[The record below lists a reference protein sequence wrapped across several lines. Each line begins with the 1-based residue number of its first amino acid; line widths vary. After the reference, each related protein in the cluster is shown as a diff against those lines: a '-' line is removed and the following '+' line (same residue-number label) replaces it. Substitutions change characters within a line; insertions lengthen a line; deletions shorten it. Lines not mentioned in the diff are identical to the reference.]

1 VDADSWAAIFVVII
15 AAVLLVIITAVE
27 TAAISLSALRARMGG
42 LRPSRDPEALQHYID
57 RRNQTLGA
65 LSVARTIT
73 MVTGLACLTY
83 VVVKENGTGWQPLIV
98 MILVTIVVLSL
109 LQAVPRWLV
118 SHGGEQRVKLLTP
131 LMTLVRTLFWAPALV
146 LELPGKAINAMF
158 GGKAMKPPTEAEQL
172 IRLVEMGEGEGT
184 MQDDERRMIR
194 GVIALEETT
203 AREIMRPRI
212 DIVAA
217 GDHQALEDAA
227 NLSMSSGHSR
237 IPLYHETID
246 NIVGIIYAKDLL
258 GLLSN
263 GGRSK
268 SLREIARPPF
278 FIPDSK
284 RLDELLREMR
294 QKRVHLAVVIDE
306 YGGTAGVVTIEDLL
320 EEIVGEIKDEYDVEE
335 EPFEVL
341 SADEAIVGG
350 SASVDVLDD
359 LFDIEIEA
367 EDFDTVGG
375 MVTTH
380 LGRVPEAGDV
390 VESDGL
396 RLRVLGMDGRRIR
409 KLRVTRLREDAQ
421 RPGSSQ
427 DEPEPVVSVPG
438 VADE

>member
-1 VDADSWAAIFVVII
+1 VDGDSWAAIVVVVI
-15 AAVLLVIITAVE
+15 AAALLVIITAVE

-42 LRPSRDPEALQHYID
+42 LRPSRDPEALSHYIE

-65 LSVARTIT
+65 LSVARSIT
-73 MVTGLACLTY
+73 LVTGLACLTY
-83 VVVKENGTGWQPLIV
+83 VVVKEYGTDFQPLIV
-98 MILVTIVVLSL
+98 MIVVAIVVLSL

-118 SHGGEQRVKLLTP
+118 AHGGEQRVKLLTP
-131 LMTLVRTLFWAPALV
+131 LMTMVRAAFWAPAFV
-146 LELPGKAINAMF
+146 LEMPGKAINALF
-158 GGKAMKPPTEAEQL
+158 RGKAVRPPTEAEQL

-203 AREIMRPRI
+203 AREIMKPRI
-212 DIVAA
+212 DIVAV
-217 GDHQALEDAA
+217 GDHQALQDAA
-227 NLSMSSGHSR
+227 DLSVRSGHSR

-246 NIVGIIYAKDLL
+246 NIAGIIYAKDLL

-263 GGRSK
+263 GGRNK
-268 SLREIARPPF
+268 SLREVARPPY

-284 RLDELLREMR
+284 RLDELLKEMR
-294 QKRVHLAVVIDE
+294 QKRVHLAVVVDE

-350 SASVDVLDD
+350 SSSVDVLDD

-380 LGRVPEAGDV
+380 LGKVPEVGDL
-390 VESDGL
+390 VESQGL
-396 RLRVLGMDGRRIR
+396 RLRVLGMDGRRIK
-409 KLRVTRLREDAQ
+409 KLRVTRLRDDAQ
-421 RPGSSQ
+421 VEAREEAS
-427 DEPEPVVSVPG
+427 EVVAAATG
-438 VADE
+438 TEE